1 MRVPSGTHPRVA
13 QASTGIARV
22 EGFFHDSADLPE
34 KLSDERQRCGV
45 LTDRDQLA
53 RSGAHPQRFEDG
65 AGCALRI
72 ASLATHRILRWVDR
86 DAAHG
91 PQVGM
96 NQAVAKH
103 VAHKLAGKSVGARER
118 GLSLTRC
125 ATGSTTRHRALSLDV
140 VIAETPSAESL
151 GTPDPI
157 SNAGCS
163 KPNVSSR
170 PMVPSARAKA

>member
-34 KLSDERQRCGV
+34 ELADERQRCGV
-45 LTDRDQLA
+45 LTDRYQLA

-96 NQAVAKH
+96 NQACRQA
-103 VAHKLAGKSVGARER
+103 
-118 GLSLTRC
+118 RC
-125 ATGSTTRHRALSLDV
+125 AQTCRQKCWSCARARTGSL
-140 VIAETPSAESL
+140 
-151 GTPDPI
+151 
-157 SNAGCS
+157 
-163 KPNVSSR
+163 
-170 PMVPSARAKA
+170 SARRMHGEPEALT